1 LNTGLGDG
9 ISRLVLQLL
18 LLYIQQSSLQR
29 AKQRVQEALDLL
41 PNLMNPTDTLSRYL
55 ERACGSSVLASQ
67 LQCCN

>member
-9 ISRLVLQLL
+9 ISRLVLRLL

-41 PNLMNPTDTLSRYL
+41 PNLMNPTDTLSRYS

-67 LQCCN
+67 LQCCD